1 MAKKITEEIE
11 SKTETTSE
19 TITEPP
25 KVEDVIVGV
34 NPFKLV
40 YSKLSADGKNG
51 EKVEVITDH
60 KNILVA
66 VKVTEIVNGN
76 VSVSVSATGTNIGT
90 RLENG
95 NVVFN

>member
-1 MAKKITEEIE
+1 MAKKTTEEIE
-11 SKTETTSE
+11 NKTEPTSE
-19 TITEPP
+19 VAESP
-25 KVEDVIVGV
+25 KSEDMIVGV
-34 NPFKLV
+34 NPFNLV
-40 YSKLSADGKNG
+40 YSKLSTDGKNG

-76 VSVSVSATGTNIGT
+76 VSVSVSATGKDIGT